1 MNVIACDV
9 DPPAVVT
16 TIVFAPTV
24 PAGVDAVIEVASTT
38 TTLVAAT
45 PPTVTLLAPVKLV
58 PVMVIAVP
66 AVNGPDDGLTLAI
79 VGASTYV
86 NAPVLV
92 TVPPTVV
99 TTTSV
104 APAAPAGVTAVMEV
118 ALTTTTLVAGL
129 PPTVTLLAPVK
140 LVPVM
145 VIAVPPA
152 FGPEDGLTLAMV
164 GAAT

>member
-1 MNVIACDV
+1 M
-9 DPPAVVT
+9 
-16 TIVFAPTV
+16 
-24 PAGVDAVIEVASTT
+24 EVALTT

-79 VGASTYV
+79 VGAAMYV
-86 NAPVLV
+86 NPLV
-92 TVPPTVV
+92 EVALPNEVV
-99 TTTSV
+99 TTTSF

-118 ALTTTTLVAGL
+118 ALTTTTVVAAT
-129 PPTVTLLAPVK
+129 PPTVTALAPVK

-145 VIAVPPA
+145 VIAVPPDKM
-152 FGPEDGLTLAMV
+152 PVLGLTDAIV
-164 GAAT
+164 GAGAK